1 MTREKLT
8 EGVKKMLTDNRT
20 HILCDD
26 QHLIND
32 DCRHR
37 ILSLLASGHNIDAAN
52 QLIDYFR
59 NNHDGSSLDKFCEFL
74 NCQAHQAGSS
84 ASMTKLSEEIR
95 NAMERALQH

>member
-1 MTREKLT
+1 MTRQKLT
-8 EGVKKMLTDNRT
+8 EGVKKMLTDHCT

-37 ILSLLASGHNIDAAN
+37 ILALLANGHKIDAAN

-59 NNHDGSSLDKFCEFL
+59 NNHDGSSLDKFCKFL
-74 NCQAHQAGSS
+74 ICQAHQAGGS
-84 ASMTKLSEEIR
+84 ANMTKLSEEIR
-95 NAMERALQH
+95 TAMESALQR

>member
-1 MTREKLT
+1 MTRQKLT

-37 ILSLLASGHNIDAAN
+37 ILALLANGHNIDAAN

-59 NNHDGSSLDKFCEFL
+59 NNHDGSSLDKFCKFL
-74 NCQAHQAGSS
+74 NCQAHQAGGS
-84 ASMTKLSEEIR
+84 ANMTKLSEEIR
-95 NAMERALQH
+95 KAMESALQR

>member
-1 MTREKLT
+1 MTRQKLT
-8 EGVKKMLTDNRT
+8 EGVKKMLTDHCT

-37 ILSLLASGHNIDAAN
+37 ILALLANGHKIDAAN

-59 NNHDGSSLDKFCEFL
+59 NNHDGSSLDKFCKFL
-74 NCQAHQAGSS
+74 ICQAHQAGSS
-84 ASMTKLSEEIR
+84 ANMTNLSEEIR
-95 NAMERALQH
+95 TAMESALQR